1 MLAIERAPQAAHGFR
16 GDFRHLS
23 AVPADEVHMI
33 GLGREVIGRSA
44 VAEVG
49 VGDQAELLEQ
59 LERAVDRG
67 DVHTP
72 CGLPYLG
79 ADVLWRRVFQ
89 LVDRFEHELPLRRD
103 TVSPRP
109 ELLVPRPG
117 HGPSLR
123 PGPAGGRPPPPP
135 PSRLRRRPRRGP
147 AGGPGPPPAPGRARP
162 PRGGARRPALASPP
176 PAPPPQP

>member
-1 MLAIERAPQAAHGFR
+1 MLAIERAHQAAHGFR

-117 HGPSLR
+117 HGPGLR
-123 PGPAGGRPPPPP
+123 PGPAGPRPPPRPPSRVSAAPPPGPP
-135 PSRLRRRPRRGP
+135 PSRAP
-147 AGGPGPPPAPGRARP
+147 APPPPLARP
-162 PRGGARRPALASPP
+162 ARRAPPARRPASRSG
-176 PAPPPQP
+176 